1 MVQYDNV
8 DSAKEA
14 LSSVKGT
21 FIKNSRRLMV
31 RYTYLVIDFSS
42 LLVFTTTD

>member
-1 MVQYDNV
+1 MVQYDNM
-8 DSAKEA
+8 DSAKDA

-31 RYTYLVIDFSS
+31 FFIVVGKELNISKPLFAD
-42 LLVFTTTD
+42 